1 MDNKL
6 DQILEAI
13 GLSREDLTPDEI
25 KQLEEAIAN
34 NDEDTIMDILTPKLE
49 AGKEE
54 APNDI
59 EDTSNEGNTP
69 MSTEDTEDT
78 SMSTEDTEDIPMST
92 EDTEGNSMN
101 IGNSESEE
109 ETPMSTEE
117 ESSTDP
123 MENTEEE
130 PYSEETPDLTKDE
143 SQSPE
148 ITDDFVKQNYDN
160 FKNGNTPAYSATS
173 SNNIDKINP
182 SNPET
187 IESLSID
194 EMLNILSGKED
205 ENLKDNTDQMNG
217 EDPNTYVDEVKEAV
231 SQEIKKKINGEGE
244 EEESSQEET
253 PTNTQGMM

>member
-49 AGKEE
+49 ADKEE
-54 APNDI
+54 ETPTDT
-59 EDTSNEGNTP
+59 EDTYNENNTP
-69 MSTEDTEDT
+69 MSEDTEETPTDTEETEDT
-78 SMSTEDTEDIPMST
+78 SMN
-92 EDTEGNSMN
+92 NS
-101 IGNSESEE
+101 NSESEE
-109 ETPMSTEE
+109 ETPTDTEE
-117 ESSTDP
+117 ESSTDTT
-123 MENTEEE
+123 ENTEEE

-182 SNPET
+182 NNPET

-217 EDPNTYVDEVKEAV
+217 EDPDTYVDEVKEAV

>member
-49 AGKEE
+49 ADKEE
-54 APNDI
+54 EETSTDT
-59 EDTSNEGNTP
+59 EDTYNENNTP
-69 MSTEDTEDT
+69 MSEDTEETPTGTEETEDT
-78 SMSTEDTEDIPMST
+78 SMN
-92 EDTEGNSMN
+92 NS
-101 IGNSESEE
+101 NSESEE
-109 ETPMSTEE
+109 ETPTDTEE
-117 ESSTDP
+117 ESSTGTT
-123 MENTEEE
+123 ENTEEE

-148 ITDDFVKQNYDN
+148 ITDEFVKQNYDN

-217 EDPNTYVDEVKEAV
+217 EDPDTYVDEVKEAV